1 MIKRLFDML
10 ASGIGLLVLSPL
22 LLVIALAVKLE
33 SPGPVFFRQERVG
46 RFGKTFYIHKFRTM
60 VIDAERL
67 GLQITVG
74 ADARV
79 TRVGALLR
87 KSKLDELAQLFD
99 VFIGDMSLVGPRPE
113 VPRYV
118 EHYPAAARE
127 LVQSVKPGITD
138 WASIKFKDENE
149 ILGRSKDPHLAYI
162 NEVLPIKIGFYTE
175 YVRSRSFFGDLR
187 IIFATLGALMPVQA
201 AWRLTFWTCVFAVM
215 VLALIPPVPHMPTT
229 GWDKSNHLLAFAVL
243 TLLGCWAYPG
253 RTMAVLL
260 GLLTYGGLIESLQ
273 SLTPDRFAEWA
284 DWLADGLG
292 LMLGLGLQL
301 SFKKKTC
308 K

>member
-1 MIKRLFDML
+1 MIKRLFDLL
-10 ASGIGLLVLSPL
+10 ASGIGLLLLSPL
-22 LLVIALAVKLE
+22 FLVIALAIKVG
-33 SPGPVFFRQERVG
+33 SHGPIFFRQERVG
-46 RFGKTFYIHKFRTM
+46 RFGKKFHIHKFRTM
-60 VIDAERL
+60 AIDAERH

-118 EHYPAAARE
+118 EHYPAEARE

-149 ILGRSKDPHLAYI
+149 ILGRSKDPHSAYI

-175 YVRSRSFFGDLR
+175 YVRSRSFFGDLQ
-187 IIFATLGALMPVQA
+187 IIFATLSALLH
-201 AWRLTFWTCVFAVM
+201 R
-215 VLALIPPVPHMPTT
+215 
-229 GWDKSNHLLAFAVL
+229 
-243 TLLGCWAYPG
+243 
-253 RTMAVLL
+253 
-260 GLLTYGGLIESLQ
+260 
-273 SLTPDRFAEWA
+273 
-284 DWLADGLG
+284 
-292 LMLGLGLQL
+292 
-301 SFKKKTC
+301 
-308 K
+308 